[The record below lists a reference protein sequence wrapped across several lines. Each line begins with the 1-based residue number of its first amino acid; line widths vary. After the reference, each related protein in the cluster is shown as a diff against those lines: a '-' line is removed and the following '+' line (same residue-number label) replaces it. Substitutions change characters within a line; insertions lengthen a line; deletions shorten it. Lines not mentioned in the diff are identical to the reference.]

1 MLNSIFLFFDSS
13 YYESYGFSLIMCNI
27 LIYLLTLT
35 VLFYVFFF
43 FNLNNFLNISNI
55 KIFSTSNFFYLAV
68 ILSLLSLVGMPPLL
82 GFVGKFLLVIF
93 INLKSQYYIFVLFV
107 LLNLLMIYF
116 YIQNFRFLVKKTNT
130 NSYSNCFQTNEL
142 NLSILHLIVFLMFF
156 TTFGIF
162 LFDDFFIMFNSLL
175 FF

>member
-1 MLNSIFLFFDSS
+1 MLNSIFLFFDASFF
-13 YYESYGFSLIMCNI
+13 ESYGFSLILCNI

-35 VLFYVFFF
+35 VIFYIFFF

-55 KIFSTSNFFYLAV
+55 KLFSTSNFFYLAI

-93 INLKSQYYIFVLFV
+93 INLKSQYYIFCLFV

-116 YIQNFRFLVKKTNT
+116 YIQNFRFLVKKTNS
-130 NSYSNCFQTNEL
+130 NNYSYVFQSNEL
-142 NLSILHLIVFLMFF
+142 NLPVLRIIVFLMFF
-156 TTFGIF
+156 TLFGIF
-162 LFDDFFIMFNSLL
+162 LFDDFFLIINSLL